1 MGPGQMP
8 KNVTKRSPHARL
20 RGPVIRS
27 GSGLRAD
34 ETIRILGS
42 LLVIAGW
49 FAVLNAST
57 TIGGA
62 LSLVGDCLALP
73 WATRVRAWDVV
84 IMIVILHLVTI
95 QKLAQG
101 GFTGMGASMR
111 YYINRSNK
119 TTMKKVYTIK
129 YIGRSP
135 QELRRNLLQG

>member
-1 MGPGQMP
+1 M
-8 KNVTKRSPHARL
+8 SW
-20 RGPVIRS
+20 IRS

-42 LLVIAGW
+42 SLVIAGW
-49 FAVLNAST
+49 FVVLNAST

-73 WATRVRAWDVV
+73 WAARVRAWDVV

-101 GFTGMGASMR
+101 GFT
-111 YYINRSNK
+111 
-119 TTMKKVYTIK
+119 
-129 YIGRSP
+129 
-135 QELRRNLLQG
+135 